1 VTNAFDVGVAIVGG
15 GQAILLGYLA
25 YKSQSR
31 AKQTTGIQNT
41 LDHQITASLLATQNA
56 VQQVT
61 EEVFQARQDHTGLAN
76 RIEEVHVQVHELRG
90 DIASL
95 SERVPALGD
104 TRTQ

>member
-1 VTNAFDVGVAIVGG
+1 VTNGFDVGIAIVGG
-15 GQAILLGYLA
+15 GQAILLGYLT

-31 AKQTTGIQNT
+31 GKQTTGIQHT
-41 LDHQITASLLATQNA
+41 LDHQIAASLLATQRA

-76 RIEEVHVQVHELRG
+76 KIDEVHSQVHELRG
-90 DIASL
+90 DLASL
-95 SERVPALGD
+95 SERIPVLGD